1 MPRGPRVDGPGCL
14 HHVMLRG
21 IERRRIFH
29 DDRDRR
35 DLLNR
40 LSQILPEA
48 GMSCYAWALMPN
60 HVHLVLRTGQI
71 PVATV
76 MARVNT
82 GYALRFNRRH
92 ARVGY
97 LFQGRYKSLLVE
109 REAYLLALVRYV
121 HLNPLRAGIVS
132 SLEALGRHRWTGHA
146 MLLGNRV
153 AHFQDAQ
160 GILAQF
166 GETTDEA
173 RRRLLEWM
181 RDESASN
188 VGIPERLRAPEAEW
202 LGAPGTRSE
211 GRTSGAMAPH
221 AGRVRRRRRLSAEPE
236 SSLPELISRVCLRR
250 GVLVSEI
257 LARVKSRPVANARAE
272 IVYRACAELGL
283 AGVAVARA
291 LGLSKG
297 GVSQARVR
305 GRTLLASDPDES
317 CRQKLNF

>member
-21 IERRRIFH
+21 IERRRIFR

-40 LSQILPEA
+40 LSRILPET
-48 GMSCYAWALMPN
+48 GMPCYAWALMPN
-60 HVHLVLRTGQI
+60 HVHLVLRTGAI

-82 GYALRFNRRH
+82 GYALRFNQRH

-109 REAYLLALVRYV
+109 REEYLLALVRYV

-132 SLEALGRHRWTGHA
+132 SLEELGRHRWTGHA
-146 MLLGNRV
+146 TLMGNGD
-153 AHFQDAQ
+153 ALFQDAQ

-166 GETTDEA
+166 GGTTNEG
-173 RRRLLEWM
+173 RRRMLEWM
-181 RDESASN
+181 RCDSASS
-188 VGIPERLRAPEAEW
+188 VGIQERLLAPEAEW
-202 LGAPGTRSE
+202 LGAPGTRREPRASDATAPPG
-211 GRTSGAMAPH
+211 GRF
-221 AGRVRRRRRLSAEPE
+221 RERRRLSAGKK
-236 SSLPELISRVCLRR
+236 SGLPELIARVCMRR
-250 GVLVSEI
+250 GVSEGEI
-257 LARVKSRPVANARAE
+257 LARVRSRPVSDARAE

-283 AGVAVARA
+283 AGVAVGRA

-305 GRTLLASDPDES
+305 GRSLRASDPDDPA
-317 CRQKLNF
+317 